1 MGTVKD
7 LYLEEGIEKM
17 KDLAED
23 VRICMFCTSSDSL
36 PFTTRPMA
44 TSKVD
49 DDGTIWFLSSKDSEK
64 NFEIMENANVQLI
77 YSKPGDSKFMSVYGI
92 ASIQTS
98 QAKIDELWNPLAKA
112 WFTEGNEDPNIS
124 VIRFIP
130 QTAQYWDTA
139 HGKVI
144 SLISIA
150 ASALTGKSHDD
161 GIEGHIKL

>member
-7 LYLEEGIEKM
+7 LYLTEGIEKM
-17 KDLAED
+17 KELAED

-49 DDGTIWFLSSKDSEK
+49 EDGTIWFLSSKDSEK
-64 NFEIMENANVQLI
+64 NFEIKENGKVQLI
-77 YSKPGDSKFMSVYGI
+77 YSKPGDSQFMAVYGI
-92 ASIQTS
+92 ASIETT
-98 QAKIDELWNPLAKA
+98 QAKIDELWNPIAKA
-112 WFTEGNEDPNIS
+112 WFTEGKEDPNIS
-124 VIRFIP
+124 VIRVIP
-130 QTAQYWDTA
+130 DTAYYWDTV

-161 GIEGHIKL
+161 GIEGKIQL

>member
-64 NFEIMENANVQLI
+64 NTEITENSKVQLI
-77 YSKPGDSKFMSVYGI
+77 YSKPEDSKFLSVYGTAKI
-92 ASIQTS
+92 KTN

-112 WFTEGNEDPNIS
+112 WFTEGKEDPNIS
-124 VIRFIP
+124 VICFTP
-130 QTAQYWDTA
+130 QSAQYWDTV

-150 ASALTGKSHDD
+150 ASAITGTSHDD